1 MTENAPE
8 NETEVDEID
17 DDTTEQD
24 GVEDLGD
31 KGKQALDR
39 MKADRNAARK
49 EARDLKARLEAL
61 EQRSK
66 PGGDDAIEAA
76 RREATAEATKS
87 ANQRILRTEVRA
99 VATGK
104 LADPS
109 DALAYLDLSDFEVDE
124 DGEVDTDAISEAVA
138 DLLSKKPYLAA
149 KRFQGDGDMGKGK
162 QKQAPKPPSQNDLLR
177 AAIRN

>member
-8 NETEVDEID
+8 TEPDVEETD
-17 DDTTEQD
+17 DPTETD

-49 EARDLKARLEAL
+49 EARELKARLEAL
-61 EQRSK
+61 EQQSK

-76 RREATAEATKS
+76 RREAAAEATS
-87 ANQRILRTEVRA
+87 AANQRILRTEIRA
-99 VATGK
+99 IAANK
-104 LADPS
+104 LADPA
-109 DALAYLDLSDFEVDE
+109 DALAYLDLSDFEVDGNG
-124 DGEVDTDAISEAVA
+124 DIDTDAITEAIA
-138 DLLSKKPYLAA
+138 DLLDKKPYLAA

-162 QKQAPKPPSQNDLLR
+162 QKQPPKPPTQNDLLR
-177 AAIRN
+177 AAFRS